1 MERSIVPPSL
11 WMAQARTLV
20 CRVDV
25 VRSAS
30 KKFFSYVDG
39 RALADCV
46 EVGVDPTLGD
56 LAADFLEMQQEIH
69 AGVELAR
76 HAQPSHLT
84 LRFYPVNLDTLVL
97 VGVELALIDEIGDE
111 RNRPHS
117 AHQRLIEGQPVEPVH
132 DLARRGRYA

>member
-1 MERSIVPPSL
+1 MLRNDSINHAVATVRTSRSGPGPGPDL
-11 WMAQARTLV
+11 RAAAQ
-20 CRVDV
+20 RVDA

-39 RALADCV
+39 RARADCV

-84 LRFYPVNLDTLVL
+84 LRFDPVHIDTL
-97 VGVELALIDEIGDE
+97 
-111 RNRPHS
+111 
-117 AHQRLIEGQPVEPVH
+117 
-132 DLARRGRYA
+132 